1 VTILYITLG
10 VLALLA
16 IIGNPTGAADC
27 VILLVL
33 VGIAA
38 AAGPVGWLLLAILLS
53 GKAAA

>member
-1 VTILYITLG
+1 VTILYITLA

-16 IIGNPTGAADC
+16 IIGNPAQCAN
-27 VILLVL
+27 VVMLLVL

-53 GKAAA
+53 GKAA